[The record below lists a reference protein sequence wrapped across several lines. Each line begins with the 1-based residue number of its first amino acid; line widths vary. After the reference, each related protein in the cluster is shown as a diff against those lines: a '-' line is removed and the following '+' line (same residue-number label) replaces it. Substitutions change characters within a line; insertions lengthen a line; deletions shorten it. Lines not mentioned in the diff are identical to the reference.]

1 MIGFLLE
8 WKLAPL
14 HIWRNL
20 SLQVHLISK
29 KISDMRYTFKW
40 LNLFPIKK
48 IMNNIYLRLSS
59 SWYILHS
66 PWNETFKIS
75 LSLLILKRRNLD
87 LTLLVVFECWVRTN
101 NITYCCSFVL
111 LLVLGLVK
119 WPYFITHQMRNP
131 NFRKPGKT
139 TLESFFFSIY
149 WKKIQRMRLKSL
161 VMGRNAQ
168 TCLIA
173 LISDLVIGY
182 HVSCHVA
189 GSFHWEHIYI
199 PILSLPLK
207 HCHSFWWQF
216 MHNIIA
222 LGCN

>member
-1 MIGFLLE
+1 
-8 WKLAPL
+8 
-14 HIWRNL
+14 
-20 SLQVHLISK
+20 
-29 KISDMRYTFKW
+29 MRYTFKW
-40 LNLFPIKK
+40 LNLFQIKK

-139 TLESFFFSIY
+139 TLESFFFLY
-149 WKKIQRMRLKSL
+149 LLKENSKDETEKPSDGQKCTDLFDSL
-161 VMGRNAQ
+161 N
-168 TCLIA
+168 
-173 LISDLVIGY
+173 
-182 HVSCHVA
+182 
-189 GSFHWEHIYI
+189 
-199 PILSLPLK
+199 
-207 HCHSFWWQF
+207 
-216 MHNIIA
+216 
-222 LGCN
+222 